1 MRKSLRA
8 LGCRGSW
15 VPTSCPDE
23 SEPGKVHDEEVFRVT
38 ETGKAGAVLLAVTFL
53 LGLPIFFGSRSL
65 ELLALAVTAGM
76 LSAGFSVA
84 AMLGS

>member
-1 MRKSLRA
+1 M
-8 LGCRGSW
+8 
-15 VPTSCPDE
+15 
-23 SEPGKVHDEEVFRVT
+23 T

-65 ELLALAVTAGM
+65 ELLALAVTAGI